1 MNESKLS
8 YPFSITRN
16 LGTRFLYLI
25 IWTSSD
31 LDIFPL
37 FLSYDYLIKWYSFS
51 SYKIPPDYKLEE
63 GHSEVL
69 AHYCH
74 FQQSFLYIGSCVV
87 SIIDL
92 GTQHFQPCLT
102 LQVQAKR
109 ILLLGYFAN
118 RADRSNAKKYFS
130 FLYDYALKHTR
141 AVYVRLLVYSS
152 WL

>member
-51 SYKIPPDYKLEE
+51 SYNIPPDYKLEE

-74 FQQSFLYIGSCVV
+74 FQ
-87 SIIDL
+87 
-92 GTQHFQPCLT
+92 
-102 LQVQAKR
+102 
-109 ILLLGYFAN
+109 
-118 RADRSNAKKYFS
+118 
-130 FLYDYALKHTR
+130 
-141 AVYVRLLVYSS
+141 
-152 WL
+152 